1 MDAKEAYLEW
11 KKQFKVNMM
20 VHTDEQMFEL
30 GYNYRNDY
38 IKELEELVKDL
49 AKVKLPMKQHPKF
62 KCKLCKTTVRATM
75 HGGLIWCECGSIGVD
90 DIGEGKY
97 RMIGDPKNF
106 VEVKN
111 VKAKD

>member
-49 AKVKLPMKQHPKF
+49 AKVKL
-62 KCKLCKTTVRATM
+62 TM
-75 HGGLIWCECGSIGVD
+75 
-90 DIGEGKY
+90 
-97 RMIGDPKNF
+97 
-106 VEVKN
+106 
-111 VKAKD
+111 